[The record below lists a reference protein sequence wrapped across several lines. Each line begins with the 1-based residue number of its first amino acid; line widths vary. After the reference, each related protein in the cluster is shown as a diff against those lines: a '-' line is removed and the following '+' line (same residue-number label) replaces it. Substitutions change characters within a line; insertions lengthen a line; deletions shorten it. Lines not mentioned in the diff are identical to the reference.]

1 MSELEINK
9 RKSQVIDSLLIAKF
23 NSLGF
28 NKLTEIQKQAIPK
41 ILEQK
46 NSLIIAST
54 GSGKTECSVIPIFL
68 QIKKSKIPGKIKT
81 LYITPLRALNRD
93 VFRRIITYGEID
105 GLDIKIRHGDTTQ
118 ANRKKISDSPP
129 DVLITTPETLVIL
142 LSQRKYLSALSELE
156 WVVIDELHELLPSER
171 GSQLAIS
178 LERLQYN
185 SNKEIH
191 RVGLSATVGNISE
204 AGKFLVGNNRQCE
217 ITHDKSI
224 RDYDVDVKFVDGG
237 INEVADGII
246 DYVKEMK
253 IQSPVLLFANS
264 RGESETLASV
274 LKERTSMRIDLHH
287 GSLSRQVREETE
299 TILRD
304 GIPGIVVCTSS
315 LELGLDIGSIDLVI
329 HYGSPRQVSKF
340 MQRIGRSKHLS
351 LIHI

>member
-46 NSLIIAST
+46 NSLIIAPT

-156 WVVIDELHELLPSER
+156 WIVIDEVHELLASER
-171 GSQLAIS
+171 GSQLSIS
-178 LERLQYN
+178 LERLQLN
-185 SNKEIH
+185 SN
-191 RVGLSATVGNISE
+191 
-204 AGKFLVGNNRQCE
+204 
-217 ITHDKSI
+217 
-224 RDYDVDVKFVDGG
+224 
-237 INEVADGII
+237 
-246 DYVKEMK
+246 
-253 IQSPVLLFANS
+253 
-264 RGESETLASV
+264 
-274 LKERTSMRIDLHH
+274 
-287 GSLSRQVREETE
+287 QV
-299 TILRD
+299 I
-304 GIPGIVVCTSS
+304 
-315 LELGLDIGSIDLVI
+315 
-329 HYGSPRQVSKF
+329 
-340 MQRIGRSKHLS
+340 HLS